1 MSANAPWSVKG
12 IDAKAREVAKDLARR
27 SGMTLGEWLNQMI
40 LQGED
45 VGALISQERERHER
59 PAPAA
64 RPLQRRIPE
73 AAYDEEEADDD
84 YEEEARFAPR
94 SRRPAHVYREAV
106 YADEAPRMKRPE
118 LRPESRPEARPGSYS
133 AAPRYQSA
141 QPKAAPL
148 QSAPPQSAP
157 PLSSRD
163 LRRNSIFT
171 DRPRADPYEDQNYA
185 AASDDLGRVAR
196 ALEGLGSRIE
206 SSETRSASAV
216 RSVSNA
222 VESLLGRLERS
233 EAALEAVTSQTR
245 EELHGRLDEQSQEVL
260 SSFEQLAR
268 RSEEDRRRSEEDRRR
283 IEEDRLRLEEDRRR
297 TEQDHDLF
305 AERLGQAERLIG
317 AQAERL
323 EGLSGHVR
331 EERERMARIE
341 AGLKSNQTIETVK
354 AVEGAL
360 GKLANQLYEGDVRT
374 RETVKD
380 IRTDMVTLSHR
391 LAQMETRDPERAA
404 QGAIDKVVSRMAER
418 LEAAEAQTSGA
429 IKTLEN
435 AFRNLE
441 GRLSRAE
448 ERGDV
453 SDPEAARSLTQLA
466 SELSR
471 RVEENRQ
478 ELLGVLNTAGK
489 DGIEAAVGRFEA
501 RLEQVERRQAAA
513 LERMGQEIVR
523 MAGTFDRRV
532 KSVEEA
538 NSSGLTRLGA
548 EVTRVAETVE
558 TRASRTES
566 SHAQALERLGGEIAR
581 ISERLTAKLQDTE
594 RRTTQVL
601 TGIGQEFEQQRD
613 LSRNDLA
620 ERIRQSEERTAK
632 LLEEAR
638 GRIDQKLAHVQKQ
651 TLLNEAVAKPAPTPA
666 REDLPSPF
674 PASPFSTSPFAAPA
688 PAVSPVA
695 APAVDIETR
704 PFAQFS
710 GGFEDEKLDSARTS
724 GLGSVRAAISED
736 KVDLTGRL
744 LSSVTDFTPEFD
756 PFEDGD
762 EEDFS
767 AELMNSPLRQ
777 RNQPPQAALRAQAL
791 DAHPVEVRPSG
802 DPLTEGDDHDPFAD
816 IDTARKTAPRGQ
828 SYAAQTSKVQAHQV
842 QTPQVQASA
851 FDHDDDDAAVSVSTR
866 DALAAARA
874 AVRASIEAD
883 DKPLGGLRAGA
894 SRISAAQSRAPK
906 PKTGGESTL
915 MKAFKASSVAIG
927 AVLLVAGGIGGT
939 ALVWEQVD
947 QDSPQDKNVED
958 TPIVAAVLTPE
969 TEAEDTQ
976 NQRNLATRYDL
987 AIQQVEARK
996 PGAVEVLKEV
1006 AGQGYAP
1013 AQYRLGQIYGGEKEY
1028 AGFVKP
1034 DKAEKRKW
1042 MRRAAEGGIS
1052 EAMYSLGLQYYNG
1065 EGGAQDRSTAAM
1077 WFRQAALRGQPDS
1090 QFNLGIL
1097 HENGVGVALN
1107 PTESYKWYALAARDD
1122 SNPRNAAE
1130 ARTAADRLRAQLSE
1144 SQLQR
1149 AETAI
1154 ASFTPITDD
1163 APPLPASAGPQS

>member
-45 VGALISQERERHER
+45 VGALISQERDRHER
-59 PAPAA
+59 PVPAAA
-64 RPLQRRIPE
+64 RPAPRRIPE
-73 AAYDEEEADDD
+73 AAYDEEEVYDD
-84 YEEEARFAPR
+84 YEDDERFAPR
-94 SRRPAHVYREAV
+94 TRRPAQVYREAV
-106 YADEAPRMKRPE
+106 YADAAPRVKRPE
-118 LRPESRPEARPGSYS
+118 PRVEPRAAY
-133 AAPRYQSA
+133 APRSQTA
-141 QPKAAPL
+141 QPHAA
-148 QSAPPQSAP
+148 QPQTEQHM
-157 PLSSRD
+157 SSRD
-163 LRRNSIFT
+163 LRRSSIFA
-171 DRPRADPYEDQNYA
+171 DRPRADTYEDQNYA
-185 AASDDLGRVAR
+185 TASDDLGRVAR

-206 SSETRSASAV
+206 SSESRSATAV
-216 RSVSNA
+216 RSVSSA

-233 EAALEAVTSQTR
+233 EAALEAVAAQTR

-297 TEQDHDLF
+297 TEQDNELF
-305 AERLGQAERLIG
+305 VDRLEKAERQIG

-331 EERERMARIE
+331 EERERMAKIE
-341 AGLKSNQTIETVK
+341 AGLKNNQTIETVK
-354 AVEGAL
+354 AVESAL

-404 QGAIDKVVSRMAER
+404 QGVIDKVVSRMAER

-429 IKTLEN
+429 IKTLET

-466 SELSR
+466 AELSR

-478 ELLGVLNTAGK
+478 ELLGVLNAPNR
-489 DGIEAAVGRFEA
+489 DGVEAVAARFEA

-538 NSSGLTRLGA
+538 NSAGLTRLGV

-558 TRASRTES
+558 TRANRTET

-601 TGIGQEFEQQRD
+601 SGIGQEFEQQRD
-613 LSRNDLA
+613 QSKNDLA

-632 LLEEAR
+632 LLEDTRA
-638 GRIDQKLAHVQKQ
+638 RIDQKLAQVQKQ
-651 TLLNEAVAKPAPTPA
+651 TLLSEAVTKPAPAPA
-666 REDLPSPF
+666 RDELPSPF
-674 PASPFSTSPFAAPA
+674 APA
-688 PAVSPVA
+688 PVT
-695 APAVDIETR
+695 APAAEIETK
-704 PFAQFS
+704 PFGQFS
-710 GGFEDEKLDSARTS
+710 GGFEDEAEAPVATPAPLRQAPVAD
-724 GLGSVRAAISED
+724 D

-744 LSSVTDFTPEFD
+744 LHSVTDFKPEFD

-762 EEDFS
+762 DEDFS

-777 RNQPPQAALRAQAL
+777 RNQPVPAPAPVQDHAPDL
-791 DAHPVEVRPSG
+791 DDS
-802 DPLTEGDDHDPFAD
+802 DDHDPFAD
-816 IDTARKTAPRGQ
+816 IDMSRKTAPRAAA
-828 SYAAQTSKVQAHQV
+828 YAARAAAAPQATV
-842 QTPQVQASA
+842 PD
-851 FDHDDDDAAVSVSTR
+851 FHDDEEDAGVSVSTR

-874 AVRASIEAD
+874 AVRASMESD
-883 DKPLGGLRAGA
+883 DKPLGGLRAGT
-894 SRISAAQSRAPK
+894 SRISAAQARAPK
-906 PKTGGESTL
+906 AKTGGESTL
-915 MKAFKASSVAIG
+915 MKAFKASSLAVVLVGGGIAGTVAI
-927 AVLLVAGGIGGT
+927 
-939 ALVWEQVD
+939 D
-947 QDSPQDKNVED
+947 QMTKGDKEAPTEE
-958 TPIVAAVLTPE
+958 TPIVAAVVTPE
-969 TEAEDTQ
+969 AAAEDTQ
-976 NQRNLATRYDL
+976 NQQNLKARYDL
-987 AIQQVEARK
+987 AMQQVTARK
-996 PGAVEVLKEV
+996 PGSVDVLKEV
-1006 AGQGYAP
+1006 ANQGYAP
-1013 AQYRLGQIYGGEKEY
+1013 AQYVLGQIYGGDKQY
-1028 AGFVKP
+1028 GGLVAP
-1034 DKAEKRKW
+1034 DKNEKRKW
-1042 MRRAAEGGIS
+1042 IRRAAEGGVT
-1052 EAMYSLGLQYYNG
+1052 EAMYSLGLQFYNG
-1065 EGGAQDRSTAAM
+1065 EGGAQDRSAAAM
-1077 WFRQAALRGQPDS
+1077 WFRQAAVRGQPDS
-1090 QFNLGIL
+1090 QYNLGVL
-1097 HENGVGVALN
+1097 YETGVGA
-1107 PTESYKWYALAARDD
+1107 PMSPGESYKWYSLAAQDD

-1130 ARTAADRLRAQLSE
+1130 ARKAADRLRAQLSDT
-1144 SQLQR
+1144 QLQR
-1149 AETAI
+1149 QDAAV

-1163 APPLPASAGPQS
+1163 GPPLASSAEPRG

>member
-45 VGALISQERERHER
+45 VGALISQERQRSER
-59 PAPAA
+59 PAQNAAA
-64 RPLQRRIPE
+64 RPAPRRIPE
-73 AAYDEEEADDD
+73 AAYDDEDVYDD
-84 YEEEARFAPR
+84 YEEEEERFAPR
-94 SRRPAHVYREAV
+94 SRRPAQIYRDTA
-106 YADEAPRMKRPE
+106 YAEPTPRIKRPE
-118 LRPESRPEARPGSYS
+118 PRVEPRAAYAPARAQDSR
-133 AAPRYQSA
+133 
-141 QPKAAPL
+141 
-148 QSAPPQSAP
+148 

-163 LRRNSIFT
+163 LRRSSIFS
-171 DRPRADPYEDQNYA
+171 DRPRADVYEEQNYA
-185 AASDDLGRVAR
+185 VASDDLGRVAR

-206 SSETRSASAV
+206 SSETRSATAV
-216 RSVSNA
+216 RSVSSA

-233 EAALEAVTSQTR
+233 EAALEAATSQTR
-245 EELHGRLDEQSQEVL
+245 DELHGRLDEQSQEVM

-283 IEEDRLRLEEDRRR
+283 IEEDRHRLEEDRRR
-297 TEQDHDLF
+297 TEQDHELF
-305 AERLGQAERLIG
+305 VDRLEKAERLIG

-331 EERERMARIE
+331 EERERMGKIE
-341 AGLKSNQTIETVK
+341 AGLKNTQTIETVK

-404 QGAIDKVVSRMAER
+404 QGVIDKVVSRMAER

-453 SDPEAARSLTQLA
+453 SDPEAARSLTELA

-478 ELLGVLNTAGK
+478 ELLSVLNTSGK
-489 DGIEAAVGRFEA
+489 EGVEALAARFDA
-501 RLEQVERRQAAA
+501 RLEQAERRQAAA

-532 KSVEEA
+532 RSVEEA

-558 TRASRTES
+558 TRANRTES

-581 ISERLTAKLQDTE
+581 ISERLTAKLVETE

-601 TGIGQEFEQQRD
+601 SGIGQEFEQQRD
-613 LSRNDLA
+613 HARSDLA

-632 LLEEAR
+632 LLDEAR
-638 GRIDQKLAHVQKQ
+638 GRIDQKLAQVQKQ
-651 TLLNEAVAKPAPTPA
+651 TLLQEAVVKPAPA
-666 REDLPSPF
+666 RDELPSAFAPSPF
-674 PASPFSTSPFAAPA
+674 ASAPAAPA
-688 PAVSPVA
+688 AE
-695 APAVDIETR
+695 IETR
-704 PFAQFS
+704 PFGQFS
-710 GGFEDEKLDSARTS
+710 GGFEDDAEEPVATLAPVSAAPRP
-724 GLGSVRAAISED
+724 AAGGND
-736 KVDLTGRL
+736 QVDITGRL
-744 LSSVTDFTPEFD
+744 LSSVTDFKPEFD

-762 EEDFS
+762 DEDFS

-777 RNQPPQAALRAQAL
+777 KVQAAHAAAPVRAQ
-791 DAHPVEVRPSG
+791 VEEDPTG
-802 DPLTEGDDHDPFAD
+802 DDPFAD
-816 IDTARKTAPRGQ
+816 IDMSRKTAPRSQ
-828 SYAAQTSKVQAHQV
+828 AYAAQTPQAQV
-842 QTPQVQASA
+842 SA
-851 FDHDDDDAAVSVSTR
+851 PSFDEHDDDDGGVSVSTR

-874 AVRASIEAD
+874 AVRASMESD
-883 DKPLGGLRAGA
+883 DKPLGGLRAGT
-894 SRISAAQSRAPK
+894 SRISAAQARAPK

-915 MKAFKASSVAIG
+915 MKAFKASSL
-927 AVLLVAGGIGGT
+927 AVFVVGGLAGGGLLLSRMVDEKVDDATTET
-939 ALVWEQVD
+939 A
-947 QDSPQDKNVED
+947 
-958 TPIVAAVLTPE
+958 PIVAAALTPE
-969 TEAEDTQ
+969 AAAADSQ
-976 NQRNLATRYDL
+976 NQQNLAARYDL
-987 AIQQVEARK
+987 AMQQVTARK
-996 PGAVEVLKEV
+996 PGSVDVLKEV
-1006 AGQGYAP
+1006 ANQGYAP
-1013 AQYRLGQIYGGEKEY
+1013 AQYVLGQVYGGDKAY
-1028 AGFVKP
+1028 AGLVAP
-1034 DKAEKRKW
+1034 DKNEKRKW
-1042 MRRAAEGGIS
+1042 IRRAAEGGVT

-1065 EGGAQDRSTAAM
+1065 EGGAQDRSAAAM
-1077 WFRQAALRGQPDS
+1077 WFRYAAQRGQPDS
-1090 QFNLGIL
+1090 QYNLGVL
-1097 HENGVGVALN
+1097 YETGVGA
-1107 PTESYKWYALAARDD
+1107 PMSPGESYKWYSLAAKDD

-1130 ARTAADRLRAQLSE
+1130 ARKAADRLRAQLSDT
-1144 SQLQR
+1144 QLQR
-1149 AETAI
+1149 QDAAV

-1163 APPLPASAGPQS
+1163 GPPMASSAEPRG